1 MVRIEQSANGWAHV
15 QMSPIHTGG
24 IHVQRRRN
32 RRPLVAA
39 VLLAVFGLVAA
50 ACGGAGGAGSEGS
63 NPSGATVAADNVL
76 HDWMT
81 EDPKN
86 FDVQT
91 DTTLAVYEMG
101 RKLFSTLVRYKKG
114 SLELEPELLAQM
126 PTISA
131 DGLTYDF
138 TLRDDIVASDGKTKL
153 TSNDVLFTIKRM
165 LDPNGSGASPWVFE
179 AIKGAKD
186 IEDGKTTDLAGFKV
200 IDDTHFQI
208 TLEQPYAP
216 FLQDLAVPSASIY
229 IQSLVEAAGDQWA
242 TKPVGTGPFML
253 QSYEPD
259 KKIVLVKNPYYFE
272 KGIPKLDGVDFRI
285 VPDDATG
292 LLEFEKGTFDI
303 SDIPDTDFDRIS
315 QAAAS
320 GKYTILKNNAL
331 NTYYLLFNMKDPQ
344 FKDVRVR
351 KAIAMAIDKQ
361 KIVDALL
368 GGRASVAHAF
378 VTPGIPGAY
387 PEGQGPA
394 LPYDPEQAKQLI
406 EEAGA
411 TGQTITVWQT
421 GKAGDSASDTNLA
434 IQDML
439 KKIGLNYKIEIRDR
453 SAFFDARAKGEVPG
467 NQGNWWAD
475 FPDPD
480 NYLYTFFDSASSTS
494 YSSDYSNPEVD
505 RLLQDARVQSDP
517 ARRAADYQQA
527 EQIILAHDVAV
538 VPLYHTQQFRV
549 LQANVHDVVMSQ
561 TGIVDYRYAYKDTGK

>member
-1 MVRIEQSANGWAHV
+1 M
-15 QMSPIHTGG
+15 
-24 IHVQRRRN
+24 RRRQN
-32 RRPLVAA
+32 RRPLAALIVTLA
-39 VLLAVFGLVAA
+39 VLGIVSA
-50 ACGGAGGAGSEGS
+50 ACGGAGAPGSEAA
-63 NPSGATVAADNVL
+63 NPSGAVQADNVL

-91 DTTLAVYEMG
+91 DTTLAVYEMA
-101 RKLFSTLVRYKKG
+101 RRLFSTLVRYKQG
-114 SLELEPELLAQM
+114 SLELEPELLAEM
-126 PTISA
+126 PAVSS
-131 DGLTYDF
+131 DGLTYSF
-138 TLRDDIVASDGKTKL
+138 TLRDNILASDGTTKL

-165 LDPNGSGASPWVFE
+165 LDPKGQGASPWLFE

-200 IDDTHFQI
+200 VDDTHFQI

-229 IQSLVEAAGDQWA
+229 VQSLVEAAGDQWA

-253 QSYEPD
+253 TSYEPD
-259 KKIVLVKNPYYFE
+259 KEIVLVKNPHYFE
-272 KGIPKLDGVDFRI
+272 EGIPKLDGVDFRI

-315 QAAAS
+315 KEADA

-344 FKDVRVR
+344 FQDLRVR

-361 KIVDALL
+361 KIIDALL
-368 GGRASVAHAF
+368 GGRASLAHAF

-394 LPYDPEQAKQLI
+394 LPYDPDEAKKLI

-411 TGQTITVWQT
+411 TGKTITVWQS
-421 GKAGDSASDTNLA
+421 GKAGDAASDTNLA

-439 KKIGLNYKIEIRDR
+439 KQIGLDYKIEIRDR
-453 SAFFDARAKGEVPG
+453 SAFFAARAKGEVPG

-494 YSSDYSNPEVD
+494 YSSDYSNPNVD
-505 RLLQDARVQSDP
+505 RLLQDARAQSDP
-517 ARRAADYQQA
+517 AKRAADYQQA
-527 EQIILAHDVAV
+527 EKIIIADDAAI
-538 VPLYHTQQFRV
+538 VPLYHLQQFRV
-549 LQANVHDVVMSQ
+549 VRPNVHDVDMSQ